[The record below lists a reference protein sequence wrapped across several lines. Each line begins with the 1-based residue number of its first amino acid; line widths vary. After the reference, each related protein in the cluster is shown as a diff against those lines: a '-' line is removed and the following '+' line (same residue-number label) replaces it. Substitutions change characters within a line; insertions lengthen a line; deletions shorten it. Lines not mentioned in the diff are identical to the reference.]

1 MSPSWGRLQYP
12 IGHAPLLDWGSDVQ
26 RGWVVSA
33 DYRMLV
39 ESFAAIRQSKG
50 VSQRELA
57 RRIGKPAS
65 FINKIELF
73 ERRLDIL
80 EFIVLAEALGEHAD
94 KLLRLVRSNL
104 DRDIRL

>member
-1 MSPSWGRLQYP
+1 
-12 IGHAPLLDWGSDVQ
+12 
-26 RGWVVSA
+26 
-33 DYRMLV
+33 MLV
-39 ESFAAIRQSKG
+39 EAFAAIRQDRG

-80 EFIVLAEALGEHAD
+80 EFIVLAEALGESAD
-94 KLLRLVRSNL
+94 KLLKLIRLNL
-104 DRDIRL
+104 DQEIRL